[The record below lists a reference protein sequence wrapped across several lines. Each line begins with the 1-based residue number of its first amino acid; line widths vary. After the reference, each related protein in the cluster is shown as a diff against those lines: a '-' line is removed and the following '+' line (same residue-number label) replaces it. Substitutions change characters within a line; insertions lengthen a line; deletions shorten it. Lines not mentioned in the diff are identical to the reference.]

1 LWTAQTNTGINAKEL
16 ETALLHLGKHRT
28 TVKKQVKQYN
38 KMTAEISFMNQ
49 RINAESIDL
58 QIVKRS
64 ELIDQFVNPFR
75 KVV

>member
-1 LWTAQTNTGINAKEL
+1 
-16 ETALLHLGKHRT
+16 
-28 TVKKQVKQYN
+28 
-38 KMTAEISFMNQ
+38 MTAEISFMNQ